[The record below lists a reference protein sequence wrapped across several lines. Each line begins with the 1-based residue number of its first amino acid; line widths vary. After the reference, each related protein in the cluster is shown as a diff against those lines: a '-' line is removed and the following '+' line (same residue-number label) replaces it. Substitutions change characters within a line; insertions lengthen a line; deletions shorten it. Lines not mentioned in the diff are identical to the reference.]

1 MKLSQIT
8 LDPKLMMRV
17 SLNQEIVDEY
27 AQSMLDGDKFPP
39 VVIFNDGDNN
49 YLVDGFKRYHAHK
62 KNGLEIIDADT
73 RMGTYDD
80 AFDYAFEKA
89 NRDNGDRYTPE
100 DKRYQLLMAF
110 EKPKYASKS
119 DRELSRILKVSNTF
133 VGKYRKI
140 EGKQPEVIDTT
151 RNGKPVKVKSTKK
164 ELENEPTQES
174 PNPEYEF
181 TEADKIEEI
190 SNEMQNIVEEN
201 EKLQLRLAVAAME
214 ATPEEKQAAQSKF
227 DEMEAKIKALEEEL
241 RVTKIS
247 RDSFQRENAE
257 LKKQCTYWE
266 KRTKK
271 AENLLNK
278 QAA

>member
-8 LDPKLMMRV
+8 IDHKLMMRV
-17 SLNQEIVDEY
+17 GVDQEIVDEY
-27 AQSMLDGDKFPP
+27 AQKMLDGDKFPP
-39 VVIFNDGDNN
+39 VIIFNDGDNN
-49 YLVDGFKRYHAHK
+49 YLVEGFKRYYANK
-62 KNGLEIIDADT
+62 KNGFEIIDADV

-80 AFDYAFEKA
+80 AFDYAFVKA
-89 NRDNGDRYTPE
+89 NRGHGERYKTK
-100 DKRYQLLMAF
+100 DKRLQLKMAF
-110 EKPKYASKS
+110 EVPRYASKS
-119 DRELSRILKVSNTF
+119 DRELSRILDVSHTF
-133 VGKYRKI
+133 VSKARKE
-140 EGKQPEVIDTT
+140 EGKQPDRLEIT
-151 RNGKPVKVKSTKK
+151 RNGKKINVENKKK
-164 ELENEPTQES
+164 ESDNEPKQES
-174 PNPEYEF
+174 PYPEYKL
-181 TEADKIEEI
+181 TEDDKIQEI

-201 EKLQLRLAVAAME
+201 EKLKLRVAVAAME
-214 ATPEEKQAAQSKF
+214 ATPEEKQAAQSQF

-271 AENLLNK
+271 AETLLNK

>member
-1 MKLSQIT
+1 
-8 LDPKLMMRV
+8 MMRV
-17 SLNQEIVDEY
+17 GVDQEIVDEY
-27 AQSMLDGDKFPP
+27 AQKMLDGDKFPP
-39 VVIFNDGDNN
+39 VIIFNDGDKN
-49 YLVDGFKRYHAHK
+49 YLVEGFKRYYAHK
-62 KNGLEIIDADT
+62 KNGFEIIDADT

-80 AFDYAFEKA
+80 AFDYAFQKA
-89 NRDNGDRYTPE
+89 NRGHGERYKTK
-100 DKRYQLLMAF
+100 DKRLQLKMAF
-110 EKPKYASKS
+110 ELPRYAKRS
-119 DRELSRILKVSNTF
+119 DRELSRILDVSHTF
-133 VGKYRKI
+133 VSKARKE
-140 EGKQPEVIDTT
+140 EGKQPDVIDTT
-151 RNGKPVKVKSTKK
+151 RNGKPVTVKSTKK
-164 ELENEPTQES
+164 ELDNDPKQES

-181 TEADKIEEI
+181 TEDDKIQEI

-257 LKKQCTYWE
+257 LKKQCAYWE

-271 AENLLNK
+271 AETLLNK